1 MTNLVGDIVNRVK
14 RLPKPTSA
22 TEALQPVFEAVSNA
36 IHAVD
41 DRFETLAAT
50 QGQITVE
57 VDDIGDP
64 DQIAVS
70 VTDNGVGLDDDRF
83 LAFKTTDT
91 DYKLDRGGK
100 GVGRLLWLDGFENI
114 AVESTFIDNDGTK
127 QTRRFKFR
135 LTPNDQITE
144 DSVVRAEASQDLG
157 TRVSF
162 KGLRGKAYR
171 EKFPTYAATLRKHFG
186 SHFLADF
193 ILSQC
198 PRTNLR
204 IGDDLTSFPEGITTL
219 LKETRNKIDFSV
231 PEYGEFSL
239 SSFIFDKAAS
249 SDLDGDHQL
258 HLVASRRTVL
268 TRKIDG
274 LLGIGR
280 LGEERSSVFHGCL
293 EGQFL
298 DERVNQERTAFN
310 FSEEIVEKLVRA
322 AADTVRKEVLGTEIK
337 EFDSGRLT
345 SLVDF
350 LEFYPSF
357 RLDEPLQLL
366 SKTPRNATKPD
377 EFARALITDRVRRD
391 YERREQVREILELI
405 GGEEGVPED
414 YHERIKEVADSIKAA
429 EQRQLT
435 EYVVRRKLALDM
447 MDVLL
452 KKLKVSA
459 SGNTNHQL
467 EETLHKF
474 ICPMRVRGDD
484 PKKVESS
491 EHDLWIVDE
500 RLTFARYFASDV
512 PFSKI
517 LEESNSKDE
526 PDLFVFERIHGLGIE
541 GEDPLTQAM
550 LVEFKRPMKTSF
562 EAKYLPG
569 NQVIRY
575 LSEIQGKTIEGFDGS
590 SVRIAEDCVFYCYI
604 VADIVGDM
612 KIHTSNWNKTA
623 NGRGRWQPLQGDYRG
638 MIEVIEW
645 KDLLSDARL
654 RNAAFLNE
662 VGLHGSK
669 T

>member
-1 MTNLVGDIVNRVK
+1 MTSLVGDILNRVK

-22 TEALQPVFEAVSNA
+22 TEALQPIFEAVSNA

-41 DRFETLAAT
+41 DRFQSLAA
-50 QGQITVE
+50 QNGQITVE
-57 VDDIGDP
+57 VDNIGDP
-64 DQIAVS
+64 DQLAVS
-70 VTDNGVGLDDDRF
+70 VSDNGVGLDADRF

-91 DYKLDRGGK
+91 DFKMERGGK

-114 AVESTFIDNDGTK
+114 SVESTFINNEGNK
-127 QTRRFKFR
+127 NTRRFKFQ
-135 LTPNDQITE
+135 LTSDDQITE
-144 DSVVRAEASQDLG
+144 ETVVTSEISQDLG
-157 TRVSF
+157 TRINF
-162 KGLRGKAYR
+162 KGLRGKAYS
-171 EKFPTYAATLRKHFG
+171 EKFPTYPATLRKHFG

-198 PRTNLR
+198 PKTDLR
-204 IGDDLTSFPEGITTL
+204 IGDDLISFPEGITAM
-219 LKETRNKIDFSV
+219 LKETRKTIEFRV
-231 PEYGEFSL
+231 PEYGEFTL
-239 SSFIFDKAAS
+239 SNFIFNKAAS
-249 SDLDGDHQL
+249 SDLEGDHQL

-280 LGEERSSVFHGCL
+280 LGEDRSAVFHGCL

-310 FSEEIVEKLVRA
+310 FAEEIVENLIRA
-322 AADTVRKEVLGTEIK
+322 AADTVRTEVLGDEIK
-337 EFDSGRLT
+337 EFDSSRLN

-350 LEFYPSF
+350 LDFYPSF
-357 RLDEPLQLL
+357 RLDEPTQLL
-366 SKTPRNATKPD
+366 RKTPRNATKPD

-391 YERREQVREILELI
+391 YERRDQVKEILELI
-405 GGEEGVPED
+405 GGEGGVPED

-435 EYVVRRKLALDM
+435 EYIVRRKLALDM

-452 KKLKVSA
+452 KKLKVNA
-459 SGNTNHQL
+459 RGKPNHQL

-517 LEESNSKDE
+517 LDESNSKDE

-550 LVEFKRPMKTSF
+550 LVEFKRPMKTAF

-575 LSEIQGKTIEGFDGS
+575 LSEIQGKTIDGFDGS
-590 SVRIAEDCVFYCYI
+590 TVRIADDCVFYCYI
-604 VADIVGDM
+604 VADIEGDM
-612 KIHTSNWNKTA
+612 KVHTSNWNKTA

-645 KDLLSDARL
+645 KDLLNDARL

-669 T
+669 A